1 MHSCLFSIP
10 PLLGAALPPRPGLGE
25 SIVFQINGLVV
36 VFLALASIWG
46 VLELTG
52 LFFRRRAVAKPAVK
66 AAAPLP
72 ASPRAADASGLPPET
87 VAVIAA
93 AVHAAVGAPHRIEV
107 IVPVGPSS
115 DWAREGRRQ
124 IFASHQVR

>member
-1 MHSCLFSIP
+1 MHSCLSSLP
-10 PLLGAALPPRPGLGE
+10 PLLAAALPSQPSLGE
-25 SIVFQINGLVV
+25 SIVFQLTGLVV
-36 VFLALASIWG
+36 VFIALGSIWAM
-46 VLELTG
+46 LELTG
-52 LFFRRRAVAKPAVK
+52 QFFRRQ
-66 AAAPLP
+66 AAAPKPVANAPVP
-72 ASPRAADASGLPPET
+72 ATPAPGAAGIPPET

-93 AVHAAVGAPHRIEV
+93 AVHAAVGAHHRIEV

>member
-1 MHSCLFSIP
+1 MESCLLSIP
-10 PLLGAALPPRPGLGE
+10 PLLAATLPPQPGLGE
-25 SIVFQINGLVV
+25 SIVYQLNGLVV
-36 VFLALASIWG
+36 VFVALASIWG
-46 VLELTG
+46 VLELSG
-52 LFFRRRAVAKPAVK
+52 RFFRRQAL
-66 AAAPLP
+66 APKP
-72 ASPRAADASGLPPET
+72 ASPAPVPAAPTPVATGIPPET

-93 AVHAAVGAPHRIEV
+93 AVHAAVGGPHRIEV